1 MTKTAMLLLL
11 VLALSASAVSCG
23 GGTPAGG
30 DTTAA
35 SGDTTAPQTS
45 LFNIPKEDN
54 GGKKFNILVP
64 THTEYEFPEEATGE
78 IVNDTLFARAQK
90 VEDHFGIDLT
100 YQFEVGHWNDKDIY
114 NGFIINAVLAGDST
128 YDLATGLISC
138 TVPAFLNGIFADL
151 NACKELNLDNPWW
164 LAELSEDLSINGKLY
179 CVAGDANL
187 SLYKTAIVTYFN
199 KQVLTDHKL
208 EDPYQLVRDG
218 KWTIDKL
225 FTMAETATA
234 DLNGDTAFDIDN
246 DRIGCY
252 LQDVPLR
259 LSGCAF
265 DIQLFGTDTSG
276 KVIRKND
283 SLERLYDAYEYT
295 KQFYEVDF
303 LFDDEVNDDFYK
315 ISIPFTEDRALFHL
329 SYLYITEGEAMRNM
343 KSDFGIIPY
352 PKLDEKQE
360 HHITPIGTA
369 TNLMFI
375 PKTASDI
382 DLTCRV
388 MEALGYYS
396 MIDVVPAYY
405 EVALRDKYT
414 RDDEGPEMLEIIR
427 DTMRLPFDSCYGTT
441 IQLNSGASNPA
452 ALLAWADKDMASF
465 YAEKAPAWDEVVKKM
480 NEFK

>member
-1 MTKTAMLLLL
+1 MNKQALILLL

-23 GGTPAGG
+23 QGSVSGT
-30 DTTAA
+30 DTTVEAGETSA
-35 SGDTTAPQTS
+35 EETS

-54 GGKKFNILVP
+54 GGRAFNMLVP
-64 THTEYEFPEEATGE
+64 THTEYEYPDESNGE
-78 IVNDTLFARAQK
+78 IVNDALYARAQK
-90 VEDHFGIDLT
+90 VEDHFGIELT
-100 YQFEVGHWNDKDIY
+100 YQYELGHWNDKETY
-114 NGFIINAVLAGDST
+114 NNFIINAVLAGDST
-128 YDLATGLISC
+128 YDLATGLLSC
-138 TVPAFLNGIFADL
+138 TVPAFLNGVFADL
-151 NACKELNLDNPWW
+151 NSCADLDLDNPWW
-164 LAELSEDLSINGKLY
+164 LKNMSKDLSINGELY

-208 EDPYQLVRDG
+208 ADPYQLVRDG
-218 KWTIDKL
+218 KWTIDRL
-225 FTMAETATA
+225 FEMAEIATA
-234 DLNGDTAFDIDN
+234 DLNGDTSFDIDN

-265 DIQLFGTDTSG
+265 DIQLFGTDESG
-276 KVIRKND
+276 KVIRKTD
-283 SLERLYDAYEYT
+283 SLERLIDAYEYT
-295 KQFYEVDF
+295 RQFYTADF
-303 LFDDEVNDDFYK
+303 LFDDEVNDDFYQ
-315 ISIPFTEDRALFHL
+315 ISKPFTEDRALFHI
-329 SYLYITEGEAMRNM
+329 SYLYITEGEYVRNM

-352 PKLDEKQE
+352 PKLDENQKE
-360 HHITPIGTA
+360 HITPIGTA
-369 TNLMFI
+369 TNLLYI

-382 DLTCRV
+382 NLTCRV

-396 MIDVVPAYY
+396 MTDVVPAYY

-414 RDDEGPEMLEIIR
+414 RDEEVPEMLEIIR

-452 ALLAWADKDMASF
+452 ALLAWDDKDMASF
-465 YAEKAPAWDEVVKKM
+465 YAEKTAAWDETVKKI